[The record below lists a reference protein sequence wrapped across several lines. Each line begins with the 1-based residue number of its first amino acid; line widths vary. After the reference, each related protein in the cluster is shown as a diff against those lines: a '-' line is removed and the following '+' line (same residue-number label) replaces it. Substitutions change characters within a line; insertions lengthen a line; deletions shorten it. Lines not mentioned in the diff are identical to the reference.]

1 MKKHECPQQG
11 GKKKHTASKEFG
23 RGKLKNKSRLT
34 AAEVLRARKKDV
46 CTIRL
51 WG

>member
-1 MKKHECPQQG
+1 MKKHKCPQQG
-11 GKKKHTASKEFG
+11 GKKTQTSKEFG
-23 RGKLKNKSRLT
+23 RGKLQNKSRLT
-34 AAEVLRARKKDV
+34 AAEVLRVRKKDV